1 MKTVRYLMEESG
13 GNGIIRIDAGNGSA
27 GPVWLDWEDC
37 KDDIGHIAMTPV
49 NGDETLNAIARDVLN
64 QPDYDV
70 TYASDWIV
78 GDCWVRSLGRWVRPW
93 LTAWED
99 NGQTDNPWRFRLVF

>member
-1 MKTVRYLMEESG
+1 MKTVRDLMEESG
-13 GNGIIRIDAGNGSA
+13 ANGIIRVDAGNGSA
-27 GPVWLDWEDC
+27 GPMWLDWETA

-70 TYASDWIV
+70 TYASDWI
-78 GDCWVRSLGRWVRPW
+78 GDGH
-93 LTAWED
+93 T
-99 NGQTDNPWRFRLVF
+99 GDNPWRFRLVF